1 MSVDGNEGHS
11 GEQSSL
17 ERRKEH
23 NQNIADNEVKTTAI
37 VDGSMHDDGLY
48 TFTGVAKEAQVICTS
63 PIVRRDKAE
72 VPGPLLSRRI
82 LERIPKAPSRAD
94 PECTKPDGYN
104 ECSSLQ
110 DETYLRLDEG

>member
-11 GEQSSL
+11 GERTSL

-23 NQNIADNEVKTTAI
+23 DQNISDNEVKPTAI
-37 VDGSMHDDGLY
+37 VDGSMYDDGLY
-48 TFTGVAKEAQVICTS
+48 TFTGVAQEARIICTS
-63 PIVRRDKAE
+63 PIAQRDKAE

-82 LERIPKAPSRAD
+82 LERIPRAPSRAD

-110 DETYLRLDEG
+110 DETHL

>member
-11 GEQSSL
+11 GEQTSL

-48 TFTGVAKEAQVICTS
+48 TFTGVAK
-63 PIVRRDKAE
+63 K
-72 VPGPLLSRRI
+72 
-82 LERIPKAPSRAD
+82 
-94 PECTKPDGYN
+94 
-104 ECSSLQ
+104 
-110 DETYLRLDEG
+110 LRSFAHHR